1 MIHVKSHQDEGTP
14 FEDLPLSA
22 QLNCLAD
29 TLAGD
34 YLKDYQEDDQS
45 KVLRMPVNRAQ
56 LHIPEGTLTYKL
68 PQTIRNRRTEP
79 PLLAKMM
86 RDNHAWSADTVGTID
101 LQVHGR
107 AVN

>member
-29 TLAGD
+29 TLTGD

-45 KVLRMPVNRAQ
+45 KVLRMPVNRVQ
-56 LHIPEGTLTYKL
+56 IHIVPEGTLTYKHSHKQSGTEEPNHHYL
-68 PQTIRNRRTEP
+68 PR
-79 PLLAKMM
+79 
-86 RDNHAWSADTVGTID
+86 
-101 LQVHGR
+101 
-107 AVN
+107 